1 MKKFFALALL
11 AAVALVGCNP
21 NDLDNEG
28 GTLAP
33 VLTLL
38 TESLD
43 VEATGGSAEVAY
55 SVENPVEG
63 VSVVASVEESVDWI
77 SAFDYSVEGK
87 VSFTVAENT
96 LTEAREAVV
105 TVAYEGAESKTVSVK
120 QAAAEILNV
129 EYALNEVSGLYYG
142 NQYSASEDV
151 FDYGLVL
158 SNQSNVYD
166 LYSGAVVLLPNSQYL
181 FLDLYSAVASPNHSV
196 TFKVP
201 NGVYN
206 LDLEC
211 SATANTANYEYTN
224 LYVTNESDGV
234 ETFFKSGTVTVTDD
248 LIEAV
253 LVGEDD
259 KTYHITAPNKLV
271 DNTNNWGNGSSTG
284 EFSTLTGDLQV
295 PFDNVD
301 ALEIYG
307 DNYGDCLCVGKNLW
321 VVYIDDY
328 ATGDEF
334 SLFIHADLSKS
345 APIGTFPIL
354 ADVSKEAALTGY
366 IDSDGSGQGSF
377 YYKLDENFEVVGF
390 APLKSGTVTIS
401 VNEEGVATAQ
411 VEAKDDKGNTLSGTC
426 VTDYVTINGLEGA
439 STFSAVPKMVK
450 RGHKVSLA
458 PRAKVKPTMV
468 LKK

>member
-468 LKK
+468 LKR

>member
-1 MKKFFALALL
+1 MKKIFTLVLL

-21 NDLDNEG
+21 NDPDNGG

-120 QAAAEILNV
+120 QAAAEIIKV

-142 NQYSASEDV
+142 NQLSASEDV

-158 SNQSNVYD
+158 SNQPDVYD
-166 LYSGAVVLLPNSQYL
+166 LMSGAVTILPNSQYL
-181 FLDLYSAVASPNHSV
+181 FLDLYSAVASPNYSV

-206 LDLEC
+206 LDLEN
-211 SATANTANYEYTN
+211 STAANTASYEYTQ
-224 LYVTNESDGV
+224 LYVTNETEGV

-248 LIEAV
+248 LIEV
-253 LVGEDD
+253 LLVGEDD

-271 DNTNNWGNGSSTG
+271 DNTNNWGNGSLTG

-295 PFDNVD
+295 PFNNVD
-301 ALEIYG
+301 DLEIWG
-307 DNYGDCLCVGKNLW
+307 DNYGDYMCVGKNLW
-321 VVYIDDY
+321 LVYVDDY

-334 SLFIHADLSKS
+334 MLFVHADVSKS

-366 IDSDGSGQGSF
+366 VDSDGSTKGSC
-377 YYKLDENFEVVGF
+377 YYKLDEESNVVGY

-411 VEAKDDKGNTLSGTC
+411 VEAKDDKGNSLSGTC
-426 VTDYVTINGLEGA
+426 VTDYVTFNGPEEATTL
-439 STFSAVPKMVK
+439 SVSNKVKRVNKMV
-450 RGHKVSLA
+450 LA
-458 PRAKVKPTMV
+458 PRAKVKPAMAV
-468 LKK
+468 KR

>member
-1 MKKFFALALL
+1 MKKIFTLALL

-21 NDLDNEG
+21 NDPDNG
-28 GTLAP
+28 GETLAP

-120 QAAAEILNV
+120 QAAAEILKV
-129 EYALNEVSGLYYG
+129 KYALNEVSGLYYG
-142 NQYSASEDV
+142 NQYTTSEDV
-151 FDYGLVL
+151 FNYGLVL

-166 LYSGAVVLLPNSQYL
+166 LFSGAVVILPNSQYI
-181 FLDLYSAVASPNHSV
+181 FLDLYSSVASPNHSV

-206 LDLEC
+206 LDLEN
-211 SATANTANYEYTN
+211 STAANTAGAEYTE
-224 LYVTNESDGV
+224 LFVTNETESV

-248 LIEAV
+248 LIEV
-253 LVGEDD
+253 LLVGEDD
-259 KTYHITAPNKLV
+259 TLYHITAPNKLV
-271 DNTNNWGNGSSTG
+271 DNTNNWGNGSLIG
-284 EFSTLTGDLQV
+284 EFSTLAGDLQV

-301 ALEIYG
+301 ALEVYG
-307 DNYGDCLCVGKNLW
+307 ENYGDYMCVGKNLW
-321 VVYIDDY
+321 LVYIDDY

-334 SLFIHADLSKS
+334 MLYIHADASKS

-354 ADVSKEAALTGY
+354 ADISKEAALTGY
-366 IDSDGSGQGSF
+366 IDSDGSAQGSF

-426 VTDYVTINGLEGA
+426 VTANVYVDDPYA
-439 STFSAVPKMVK
+439 PSTFSAVPKMAK
-450 RGHKVSLA
+450 RSHKVSLA
-458 PRAKVKPTMV
+458 PRKVKISS
-468 LKK
+468 LIKK

>member
-1 MKKFFALALL
+1 MKKIFALVLL

-21 NDLDNEG
+21 NDPDNG
-28 GTLAP
+28 GETLAP

-43 VEATGGSAEVAY
+43 VEAAGGSAEVAY

-96 LTEAREAVV
+96 LTEVREAVV

-120 QAAAEILNV
+120 QAAAEILKV
-129 EYALNEVSGLYYG
+129 KYALSEVSGLYYG
-142 NQYSASEDV
+142 NQYTTSEDV
-151 FDYGLVL
+151 FNYGLVL

-166 LYSGAVVLLPNSQYL
+166 LYSGAVVILPNSQYI
-181 FLDLYSAVASPNHSV
+181 FLDLYSSVASPNYSV

-206 LDLEC
+206 LDLEN
-211 SATANTANYEYTN
+211 STAANTAGSEFTE
-224 LYVTNESDGV
+224 LYVTNETESV

-248 LIEAV
+248 LIEV
-253 LVGEDD
+253 LLVGEDD
-259 KTYHITAPNKLV
+259 TLYHITAPNKLV
-271 DNTNNWGNGSSTG
+271 DNTNNWGNGSWTG

-301 ALEIYG
+301 ALEVYG
-307 DNYGDCLCVGKNLW
+307 ENYGDYMCVGKNLW
-321 VVYIDDY
+321 LVYLDDY

-334 SLFIHADLSKS
+334 MLFIHADASKS
-345 APIGTFPIL
+345 APVGTFPIL
-354 ADVSKEAALTGY
+354 ADVSKEATLTGY
-366 IDSDGSGQGSF
+366 IDSDNSAQGSF
-377 YYKLDENFEVVGF
+377 YYKLDENSEVVGY

-426 VTDYVTINGLEGA
+426 VTDYVTFNGLEEA
-439 STFSAVPKMVK
+439 TLFSVSNKVK
-450 RGHKVSLA
+450 RVNKKVLA
-458 PRAKVKPTMV
+458 PRAKVKPAMV

>member
-1 MKKFFALALL
+1 MKKIFTLALL

-21 NDLDNEG
+21 NDPDNG
-28 GTLAP
+28 GETLAP

-120 QAAAEILNV
+120 QAAAEILKV
-129 EYALNEVSGLYYG
+129 KYALNEVSGLYYG
-142 NQYSASEDV
+142 NQYTTSEDV
-151 FDYGLVL
+151 FNYGLVL

-166 LYSGAVVLLPNSQYL
+166 LFSGAVVILPNSQYI
-181 FLDLYSAVASPNHSV
+181 FLDLYSSVASPNHSV

-206 LDLEC
+206 LDLEN
-211 SATANTANYEYTN
+211 STAANTAGAEYTE
-224 LYVTNESDGV
+224 LFVTNETESV

-248 LIEAV
+248 LIEV
-253 LVGEDD
+253 LLVGEDD
-259 KTYHITAPNKLV
+259 KTYHIKAPNKLV
-271 DNTNNWGNGSSTG
+271 DNTYNWGNGSLTG
-284 EFSTLTGDLQV
+284 EFSTLTSDLQV
-295 PFDNVD
+295 PFNNVD
-301 ALEIYG
+301 DLEIYG
-307 DNYGDCLCVGKNLW
+307 DNYGDYMFVGKNLW
-321 VVYIDDY
+321 LVYLDDW

-334 SLFIHADLSKS
+334 SLFIHADASKS

-354 ADVSKEAALTGY
+354 ADLSKEAALTGY
-366 IDSDGSGQGSF
+366 IDSEGSGQGSF
-377 YYKLDENFEVVGF
+377 YYKLDENSEVVGF

-426 VTDYVTINGLEGA
+426 VTDYVTFNGPEGA
-439 STFSAVPKMVK
+439 TLFSVSNKVK
-450 RGHKVSLA
+450 RVNKKVLA

>member
-426 VTDYVTINGLEGA
+426 VTDYVTFVGLEDA
-439 STFSAVPKMVK
+439 ALFSAVPKMVK

-468 LKK
+468 LKR